1 MMSELPIW
9 RTGLLVLAAAPL
21 AYYLVAIFA
30 ALQFFRRERARRLPE
45 FVPPVSLLKP
55 VHGVDFS
62 SGINYESFC
71 RQNYPDYEIL
81 FCVNEMDDP
90 AVPLLRQVMR
100 DFPQRS
106 IRILSNAPK
115 IGSNQK
121 VNNLILLAREAKHEI
136 VVQSDGDVR
145 VSPDYLKNVVAEF
158 ADPAVGVA
166 SCFYR
171 GVAEKNF
178 WAEVEAVGAASDFFA
193 GALVANLPGRVT
205 FALGASV
212 ATTKTWLANI
222 GGYEALADLLAD
234 DYEIGNRV
242 HKAGG
247 KVLLSREAVWTMYP
261 AQTLK
266 GFWEHQVRWAR
277 TVRLVRPASF
287 FGLVITHGLPWCVLA
302 AVVAPTAWI
311 GAGFVAAYLVLRLL
325 MAWVVGVWG
334 VEDDVL
340 RRKLWLVPVRDAIH
354 FVVWVA
360 GFVSNRVV
368 WGGVEY
374 AIEGGRMREVEAGK
388 KEEDLTQRSQRK
400 SAEGTKKRRQ

>member
-1 MMSELPIW
+1 MMSDLSIW
-9 RTGLLVLAAAPL
+9 RAGLLVLAAAPL

-30 ALQFFRRERARRLPE
+30 AVRFFRGERARGLPE
-45 FVPPVSLLKP
+45 FAPPVSLLKP
-55 VHGVDFS
+55 VRGVDFGS
-62 SGINYESFC
+62 YENFRSFC
-71 RQNYPDYEIL
+71 TQNYPDYEIL
-81 FCVNEMDDP
+81 FCVNEMSDP
-90 AVPLLRQVMR
+90 AVPVIERVKR
-100 DFPQRS
+100 EFPERT
-106 IRILSNAPK
+106 IRILSGAEQ
-115 IGSNQK
+115 IGSNRK
-121 VNNLILLAREAKHEI
+121 VNNLVLLAKEARHEI
-136 VVQSDGDVR
+136 LVQSDGDVR
-145 VSPDYLKNVVAEF
+145 VGPEYLREVVAPF
-158 ADPAVGVA
+158 ADPAVGVV

-171 GVAEKNF
+171 GVAERNF

-212 ATTKTWLANI
+212 ATTKTWLAKI

-247 KVLLSREAVWTMYP
+247 KVLLSREGVWTMYP
-261 AQTLK
+261 AQSLK

-302 AVVAPTAWI
+302 AALAPGALI
-311 GAGFVAAYLVLRLL
+311 GAGFVGAYLVLRLL

-334 VEDDVL
+334 VQDEVL
-340 RRKLWLVPVRDAIH
+340 RKKLWLVPVRDAIH
-354 FVVWVA
+354 FVVWLA
-360 GFVSNRVV
+360 GFASNRVK

-374 AIEGGRMREVEAGK
+374 AIDGGKMREVRAAKG
-388 KEEDLTQRSQRK
+388 
-400 SAEGTKKRRQ
+400 

>member
-1 MMSELPIW
+1 MIHLCIW
-9 RTGLLVLAAAPL
+9 RVALLVLAAAPL
-21 AYYLVAIFA
+21 VYYLVAILA
-30 ALQFFRRERARRLPE
+30 AVRFFRRERARRLPE
-45 FVPPVSLLKP
+45 FAPPVSLLKP
-55 VHGVDFS
+55 VHGVDFAS
-62 SGINYESFC
+62 RINFESFC
-71 RQNYPDYEIL
+71 VQNYPEYEIL
-81 FCVNEMDDP
+81 FCVNDVDDP
-90 AVPLLRQVMR
+90 AVPLVRQAIR
-100 DFPQRS
+100 DFPQCS

-115 IGSNQK
+115 VGSNQK

-136 VVQSDGDVR
+136 VVQSDGDVM
-145 VSPDYLKNVVAEF
+145 VSPNYLKNVVAEF
-158 ADPAVGVA
+158 ADPAVGVV

-178 WAEVEAVGAASDFFA
+178 WAEAEAVGAASDFFA

-212 ATTKTWLANI
+212 ATTKTWLAKI

-261 AQTLK
+261 VQTLRS
-266 GFWEHQVRWAR
+266 FWQHQVRWAR

-287 FGLVITHGLPWCVLA
+287 FGLVVTHGLPWCLLA
-302 AVVAPTAWI
+302 AAVAPTASV
-311 GAGFVAAYLVLRLL
+311 GAGFVAGYLVLRLV

-334 VEDDVL
+334 VQDEVL
-340 RRKLWLVPVRDAIH
+340 LRKLWLVPVRDAIH
-354 FVVWVA
+354 FAVWVA
-360 GFVSNRVV
+360 GFTSNRVT

-374 AIEGGRMREVEAGK
+374 AIEGGKMREVKTAK
-388 KEEDLTQRSQRK
+388 D
-400 SAEGTKKRRQ
+400 

>member
-1 MMSELPIW
+1 MSELSIW

-30 ALQFFRRERARRLPE
+30 AVRFFGRERSRRLTE
-45 FVPPVSLLKP
+45 FAPPVSLLKP
-55 VHGVDFS
+55 VHGVDFAS
-62 SGINYESFC
+62 RINFESFC
-71 RQNYPDYEIL
+71 RQNYPEYEIL
-81 FCVNEMDDP
+81 FCVNDMGDP
-90 AVPLLRQVMR
+90 AVPLLRQAVK
-100 DFPQRS
+100 DFPQCS

-115 IGSNQK
+115 MGSNQK
-121 VNNLILLAREAKHEI
+121 VNNLVLLAREAKHEI
-136 VVQSDGDVR
+136 MVQSDGDVR

-158 ADPAVGVA
+158 AVESVGVV

-171 GVAEKNF
+171 GVAERNF

-212 ATTKTWLANI
+212 ATTKTWLEKI
-222 GGYEALADLLAD
+222 GGYEVLADLLAD

-261 AQTLK
+261 AQSLK
-266 GFWEHQVRWAR
+266 SFWQHQVRWAR

-287 FGLVITHGLPWCVLA
+287 FGLVVTHGLPWCVIA
-302 AVVAPTAWI
+302 AVVAPTASI
-311 GAGFVAAYLVLRLL
+311 GAGYVAAYLVLRLL

-334 VEDDVL
+334 VGDEVL
-340 RRKLWLVPVRDAIH
+340 RRRLWLVPLRDAIH
-354 FVVWVA
+354 FAVWLA
-360 GFVSNRVV
+360 GFASNRVT
-368 WGGVEY
+368 WGGVE
-374 AIEGGRMREVEAGK
+374 R
-388 KEEDLTQRSQRK
+388 
-400 SAEGTKKRRQ
+400 

>member
-1 MMSELPIW
+1 MPLRNWRATIRFMSDLSIW
-9 RTGLLVLAAAPL
+9 RTCVLVIAAAPL
-21 AYYLVAIFA
+21 VYYLVAIIA
-30 ALQFFRRERARRLPE
+30 AVRFFRGERARRLPE
-45 FVPPVSLLKP
+45 FTPPVSLLKP
-55 VHGVDFS
+55 VHGVDFAS
-62 SGINYESFC
+62 RINFESFC
-71 RQNYPDYEIL
+71 RQNYPEYEIL
-81 FCVNEMDDP
+81 FCVNDMEDP
-90 AVPLLRQVMR
+90 AVPLLRQAIQ
-100 DFPQRS
+100 DFPECS
-106 IRILSNAPK
+106 FRILANAPK

-121 VNNLILLAREAKHEI
+121 VNNLVLLAREAKHEI
-136 VVQSDGDVR
+136 IVQSDGDVR
-145 VSPDYLKNVVAEF
+145 VSPDYLKNVVAAF
-158 ADPAVGVA
+158 SDKSVGVV

-212 ATTKTWLANI
+212 ATTKTWLAKI

-266 GFWEHQVRWAR
+266 SFGEHQVRWAR

-287 FGLVITHGLPWCVLA
+287 FGLVVTHGLPWAVLA
-302 AVVAPTAWI
+302 AAVAPSVWV
-311 GAGFVAAYLVLRLL
+311 GAGFLGAYLVLRLL

-334 VEDDVL
+334 VGDEVL
-340 RRKLWLVPVRDAIH
+340 RKKLWLVPLRDAIH
-354 FVVWVA
+354 FAVWVA
-360 GFVSNRVV
+360 GFVSNRVT

-374 AIEGGRMREVEAGK
+374 AIESGKMREVKASK
-388 KEEDLTQRSQRK
+388 D
-400 SAEGTKKRRQ
+400 

>member
-1 MMSELPIW
+1 MTSHLSIW
-9 RTGLLVLAAAPL
+9 RAGLLVLAAAPL
-21 AYYLVAIFA
+21 TYYLVAIFSA
-30 ALQFFRRERARRLPE
+30 VRFFGRERTKRLAE
-45 FVPPVSLLKP
+45 FAPPVSLLKP
-55 VHGVDFS
+55 LHGVDFA
-62 SGINYESFC
+62 SGINFESFC
-71 RQNYPDYEIL
+71 TQNYPEYEIL
-81 FCVNEMDDP
+81 FCVNDMQDP
-90 AVPLLRQVMR
+90 AVPLLEQAIK
-100 DFPQRS
+100 DFPQCS

-121 VNNLILLAREAKHEI
+121 VNNLVLLAREAKHEI
-136 VVQSDGDVR
+136 MVQSDGDVR

-158 ADPAVGVA
+158 ADESVGAV

-171 GVAEKNF
+171 GVAERNF

-212 ATTKTWLANI
+212 ATTKTWLEKI

-242 HKAGG
+242 HTAGG

-261 AQTLK
+261 AQSLK

-287 FGLVITHGLPWCVLA
+287 FGLVVTHGLPWCMLA
-302 AVVAPTAWI
+302 LAVAPSAWV
-311 GAGFVAAYLVLRLL
+311 GAGFLGAYLVLRLL

-334 VEDDVL
+334 VGDEVL
-340 RRKLWLVPVRDAIH
+340 RKKLWLVPVRDAIH
-354 FVVWVA
+354 FAVWLA
-360 GFVSNRVV
+360 GFASNRVT
-368 WGGVEY
+368 WGGVDY
-374 AIEGGRMREVEAGK
+374 AIEGGRMREV
-388 KEEDLTQRSQRK
+388 RS
-400 SAEGTKKRRQ
+400 

>member
-1 MMSELPIW
+1 MMSDLSIW
-9 RTGLLVLAAAPL
+9 RVGLLVLAVAPL
-21 AYYLVAIFA
+21 VYYLVAIFA
-30 ALQFFRRERARRLPE
+30 ALRFFGRARARGAAE
-45 FVPPVSLLKP
+45 FSPPVSLLKP
-55 VHGVDFS
+55 VHGVDFGS
-62 SGINYESFC
+62 RINFESFC
-71 RQNYPDYEIL
+71 RQNYPEYEIL
-81 FCVNEMDDP
+81 FCVNDMEDP
-90 AVPLLRQVMR
+90 AVPLLQRAIK
-100 DFPQRS
+100 DFPECS

-136 VVQSDGDVR
+136 IVQSDGDVR

-158 ADPAVGVA
+158 ADPAVGVV

-193 GALVANLPGRVT
+193 GALVANLPGEVT

-212 ATTKTWLANI
+212 ATTRTWLAKI

-266 GFWEHQVRWAR
+266 SFWEHQVRWAR

-287 FGLVITHGLPWCVLA
+287 FGLVVTHGLPWSVLA
-302 AVVAPTAWI
+302 AVVAPSAWMS
-311 GAGFVAAYLVLRLL
+311 GGYLGAYLVLRLL

-334 VEDDVL
+334 VGDEVL

-354 FVVWVA
+354 FAVWLA
-360 GFVSNRVV
+360 GFASNRVT

-374 AIEGGRMREVEAGK
+374 AIEGGKMREV
-388 KEEDLTQRSQRK
+388 RSSK
-400 SAEGTKKRRQ
+400 N